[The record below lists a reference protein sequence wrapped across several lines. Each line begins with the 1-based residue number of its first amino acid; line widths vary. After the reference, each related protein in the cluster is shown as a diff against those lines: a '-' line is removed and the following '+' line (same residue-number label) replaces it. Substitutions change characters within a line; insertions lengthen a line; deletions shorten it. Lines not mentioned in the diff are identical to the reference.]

1 MYAIV
6 IVLEILYVK
15 CLYKEINVFL
25 LFFFFFIVFFFM
37 WSLQP
42 LWKKIYFQKKIFH
55 LLLLYIEEDIYFYEG
70 LDHNFVCVFCSE
82 TFCWNFHEN

>member
-6 IVLEILYVK
+6 IVLEILYVE

-25 LFFFFFIVFFFM
+25 LFFFFYCIFFSCDLCSHCEKFFIFKIFF
-37 WSLQP
+37 
-42 LWKKIYFQKKIFH
+42 FH

-82 TFCWNFHEN
+82 TFC